1 MKSVAAGLSMTVLA
15 ALTTACGG
23 GGNDNSQVTGS
34 STLEPVVAGLT
45 GYSLVWQDE
54 FETAGLP
61 DEAKWDYDTYRNP
74 QWHNNELQYYT
85 ARRLE
90 NSRIESGS
98 LKITALD
105 EPFSSRSNWGGKQ
118 YTSTR
123 LVTRGKAEWTY
134 GHFEIRAK
142 LPCAIGT
149 WPAIWMLPSNP
160 FKFATTCDAS
170 VPEWQGNADCDA
182 WPNSGE
188 IDIMEHVGFDPGVVH
203 GTVHTKAY
211 YWANWNQHKGSIVL
225 PDFDQFHRY
234 QLIWTADQ
242 ITWLVDDIPYFSYVR
257 ESQDWAAWPFSEPF
271 HLILNLAMGGNWG
284 RAGGPIDNLALP
296 ARMEVDYVR
305 VYASEPDG
313 SKSLAPE

>member
-1 MKSVAAGLSMTVLA
+1 MTVLA

-149 WPAIWMLPSNP
+149 WPAIWMLGSHTLPAEPN
-160 FKFATTCDAS
+160 
-170 VPEWQGNADCDA
+170 
-182 WPNSGE
+182 WPASGE
-188 IDIMEHVGFDPGVVH
+188 IDIMEHVGRDLN
-203 GTVHTKAY
+203 KIISA
-211 YWANWNQHKGSIVL
+211 
-225 PDFDQFHRY
+225 FHY
-234 QLIWTADQ
+234 PVYFGGNAKVATTMVPTATTEFHVYKLEWTPVSMQ
-242 ITWLVDDIPYFSYVR
+242 IFVDDKLFHTLPNSPSIPYNQNF
-257 ESQDWAAWPFSEPF
+257 FM
-271 HLILNLAMGGNWG
+271 ILNIAMGGTL
-284 RAGGPIDNLALP
+284 GGAIDP
-296 ARMEVDYVR
+296 AFKSTTFEIDYVR
-305 VYASEPDG
+305 VYQ
-313 SKSLAPE
+313 

>member
-90 NSRIESGS
+90 NSRIENGS

-149 WPAIWMLPSNP
+149 WPAIWMLGSHTLPAEPN
-160 FKFATTCDAS
+160 
-170 VPEWQGNADCDA
+170 
-182 WPNSGE
+182 WPASGE
-188 IDIMEHVGFDPGVVH
+188 IDIMEQRGFNSAEKMKVLGTLHFQDAYAGGGPTVEQSLTSACTDFNTYHMTWTPTEIKIGVNGGVYN
-203 GTVHTKAY
+203 TYNKPPNATP
-211 YWANWNQHKGSIVL
+211 NN
-225 PDFDQFHRY
+225 
-234 QLIWTADQ
+234 
-242 ITWLVDDIPYFSYVR
+242 
-257 ESQDWAAWPFSEPF
+257 WPFDNPQY
-271 HLILNLAMGGNWG
+271 LLLNVAVGGTLGGNTI
-284 RAGGPIDNLALP
+284 RDLP
-296 ARMEVDYVR
+296 SSMEVEFVR
-305 VYASEPDG
+305 VWQLP
-313 SKSLAPE
+313 